1 MSSIKKKRETMEKC
15 SVFDQLGFDLNQLA
29 VLTSEIKI
37 DIAPMDSVFLEIDRI
52 TELLSSL
59 RIAANE

>member
-1 MSSIKKKRETMEKC
+1 MEKC